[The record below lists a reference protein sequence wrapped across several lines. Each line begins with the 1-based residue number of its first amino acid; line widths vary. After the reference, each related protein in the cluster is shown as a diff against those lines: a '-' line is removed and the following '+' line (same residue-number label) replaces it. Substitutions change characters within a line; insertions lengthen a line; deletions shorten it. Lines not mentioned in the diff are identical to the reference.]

1 MNEHMV
7 FLVPKFNLP
16 VRDPVTKD
24 IMLPEGEEKPLF
36 GKEGRYWRRR
46 INEGCVEIKI
56 KKVEKNIIVEKV
68 KKFEK
73 NIRLQKPIK
82 EG

>member
-1 MNEHMV
+1 MKEHMV
-7 FLVPKFNLP
+7 FLVPKFNLL
-16 VRDPVTKD
+16 VRDPITKA

-56 KKVEKNIIVEKV
+56 KKTEKY
-68 KKFEK
+68 
-73 NIRLQKPIK
+73 IRPQKSNK
-82 EG
+82 ER

>member
-1 MNEHMV
+1 MKEHMA
-7 FLVPKFNLP
+7 FLVPKFNLL
-16 VRDPVTKD
+16 VRDPITKA

-56 KKVEKNIIVEKV
+56 KKITKY
-68 KKFEK
+68 
-73 NIRLQKPIK
+73 IRPQKSNK
-82 EG
+82 ER

>member
-1 MNEHMV
+1 MKEHMA

-16 VRDPVTKD
+16 VRDPITKA
-24 IMLPEGEEKPLF
+24 ILLPEGEEKPLF

-56 KKVEKNIIVEKV
+56 KKVEKY
-68 KKFEK
+68 
-73 NIRLQKPIK
+73 IRPQKTNK
-82 EG
+82 ER